1 MASAVAAPI
10 RVLVA
15 DDDLPTRE
23 GVRLALERG
32 GITVCAEASDAEGAV
47 DAAIREHP
55 DICLL
60 ESRIPGNGIAA
71 TAQITRRVPLTSVVM
86 FTSSAADDELFDSL
100 RAGASGYL
108 LKDMNPD
115 RLPRALEAVLEG
127 EAALPRRLV
136 ARLIEEFRERGRRR
150 RVRLRNGRTVEL
162 TSREVEVLDLVRQQ
176 RPTAE
181 IASRLFIS
189 EGTVRSHVA
198 AILHKLGAP
207 DRESALQLL
216 EDDPNS

>member
-1 MASAVAAPI
+1 VASAALAPPI

-15 DDDLPTRE
+15 DDDVPTRQ

-47 DAAIREHP
+47 EAAVREHP

-71 TAQITRRVPLTSVVM
+71 TAQIARRVPFTSVVM
-86 FTSSAADDELFDSL
+86 FTNSTTDEDLFDSL

-115 RLPRALEAVLEG
+115 RLPRALQAVLEG

-136 ARLIEEFRERGRRR
+136 TRLIEEFRERGRRH
-150 RVRLRNGRTVEL
+150 RVRLSTGRTVDL
-162 TSREVEVLDLVRQQ
+162 TSREWEVVNLMRQQ
-176 RPTAE
+176 RSTAE

-198 AILHKLGAP
+198 AILRKLDVL
-207 DRESALQLL
+207 DRESALRLL
-216 EDDPNS
+216 ED